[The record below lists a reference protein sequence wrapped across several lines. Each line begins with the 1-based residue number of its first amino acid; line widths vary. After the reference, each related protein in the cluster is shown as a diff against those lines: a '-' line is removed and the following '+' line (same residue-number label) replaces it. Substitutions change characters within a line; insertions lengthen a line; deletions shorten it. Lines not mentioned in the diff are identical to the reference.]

1 MKGILKYVRW
11 LWSHSVGARGAILVN
26 ILLGS
31 LTVGLNLLFIFLC
44 KRLVDIATG
53 VEAGSLGMYTA
64 VILSVVVLRLVVNAV
79 NVRVENLTN
88 SKMNFI
94 IRKDLYSNLL
104 YAEWLGK
111 EKRHTGDT
119 VNRLESDVSTV
130 TNVIVSDVPQIFT
143 TVVQLLAALVFL
155 CTMEWRLA
163 ALLVL
168 ITPIFILFSRIFV
181 RRLREMTRGIRET
194 ESEVQSHLQ
203 ESLQHRM
210 VIQSMENEGRMED
223 RLDDLQDREY
233 GQIKERTRFNIIA
246 RTMVGA
252 AFSFGYIAAFL
263 WGVYGISE
271 GALTFGIMTAFLQL
285 VGQVQRPLVNLTR
298 QIPSLIYSTTSIDRL
313 MEMEDAPKEV
323 AGHPVKL
330 AGPAGIRVEDLDYR
344 YPDGQRMILRGLTFD
359 FPPLS
364 RTAIVGETGSGKS
377 TLIRLMLALL
387 KPVNGRVVL
396 YDGTQEVPA
405 SAATRCNLVYV
416 PQGNTLFSGSVRENL
431 RMGNPEA
438 TEEEMKAALETAVAD
453 FVFSLPDGMDTRCGE
468 GGAGLSEGQA
478 QRIAIARGL
487 LRPGSILLLD
497 EFSSSLDP
505 ETEQRLMDNLT
516 KKAAGKTMIF
526 ITHRERIAQ
535 LCERDLH
542 YPPRKDRAAVRA
554 DLPDRPAALI
564 NVPPSFSHCA
574 ARRRRAGC

>member
-11 LWSHSVGARGAILVN
+11 LWSHSVGARASILVN
-26 ILLGS
+26 ILLGT

-53 VEAGSLGMYTA
+53 VVAGSLGEYTVFVLA
-64 VILSVVVLRLVVNAV
+64 VVVLRLVVSTI

-94 IRKDLYSNLL
+94 IRKGLYSNLL

-130 TNVIVSDVPQIFT
+130 TNVIASDSPQIFT
-143 TVVQLLAALVFL
+143 TLVQLVAAIVFL

-168 ITPIFILFSRIFV
+168 ITPLFILFSRIFV

-233 GQIKERTRFNIIA
+233 GQIKERTRFNVIA
-246 RTMVGA
+246 RSMVGA

-263 WGVYGISE
+263 WGVYGISK
-271 GALTFGIMTAFLQL
+271 GTLTYGVMTAFLQL

-298 QIPSLIYSTTSIDRL
+298 QIPGLIYSSTSIDRL

-323 AGHPVKL
+323 AGDPVRL
-330 AGPAGIRVEDLDYR
+330 AGPAGIRVENLDYR
-344 YPDGQRMILRGLTFD
+344 YPDGKRMILKDLTFD

-364 RTAIVGETGSGKS
+364 RTAIVGETGAGKS

-387 KPVNGRVVL
+387 KPVGGRVVL
-396 YDGTQEVPA
+396 YDEAQETPA

-431 RMGNPEA
+431 LMGKPDA
-438 TEEEMKAALETAVAD
+438 TEDEMKAALETAVAD
-453 FVFSLPDGMDTRCGE
+453 FVYSLPDGLETRCGE
-468 GGAGLSEGQA
+468 GGSGLSEGQS

-505 ETEQRLMDNLT
+505 ETEQKLMDNLT

-535 LCERDLH
+535 LCERTC
-542 YPPRKDRAAVRA
+542 RIDR
-554 DLPDRPAALI
+554 L
-564 NVPPSFSHCA
+564 S
-574 ARRRRAGC
+574 

>member
-11 LWSHSVGARGAILVN
+11 LWSHSVGARASILVN
-26 ILLGS
+26 ILLGT

-53 VEAGSLGMYTA
+53 VVAGSLGEYTVFVLA
-64 VILSVVVLRLVVNAV
+64 VVVLRLVVSTI

-94 IRKDLYSNLL
+94 IRKGLYSNLL

-130 TNVIVSDVPQIFT
+130 TNVIASDFPQIFT
-143 TVVQLLAALVFL
+143 TLVQLVAAIVFL

-168 ITPIFILFSRIFV
+168 ITPLFILFSRIFV

-233 GQIKERTRFNIIA
+233 GQIKERTRFNVIA
-246 RTMVGA
+246 RSMVGA

-263 WGVYGISE
+263 WGVYGISK
-271 GALTFGIMTAFLQL
+271 GTLTYGVMTAFLQL

-298 QIPSLIYSTTSIDRL
+298 QIPGLIYSSTSIDRL

-323 AGHPVKL
+323 AGDPVRL
-330 AGPAGIRVEDLDYR
+330 AGPAGIRVENLDYR
-344 YPDGQRMILRGLTFD
+344 YPDGKRMILKDLTFD

-364 RTAIVGETGSGKS
+364 RTAIVGKS

-387 KPVNGRVVL
+387 KPVGGRVVL
-396 YDGTQEVPA
+396 YDEAQETPA

-431 RMGNPEA
+431 LMGKPDA
-438 TEEEMKAALETAVAD
+438 TEDEMKAALETAVAD
-453 FVFSLPDGMDTRCGE
+453 FVYSLPDGLETRCGE
-468 GGAGLSEGQA
+468 GGSGLSEGQS

-505 ETEQRLMDNLT
+505 ETEQKLMDNLT

-535 LCERDLH
+535 LCERTC
-542 YPPRKDRAAVRA
+542 RIDR
-554 DLPDRPAALI
+554 L
-564 NVPPSFSHCA
+564 S
-574 ARRRRAGC
+574 